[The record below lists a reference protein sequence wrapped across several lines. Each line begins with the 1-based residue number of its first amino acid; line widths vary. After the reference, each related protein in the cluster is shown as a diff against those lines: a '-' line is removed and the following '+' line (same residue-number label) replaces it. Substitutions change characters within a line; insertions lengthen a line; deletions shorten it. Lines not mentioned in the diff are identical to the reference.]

1 MALFDYVSVHIS
13 ADARNINDLRYFIPI
28 IRWKTAKS
36 LCLNPIFLWNNVW
49 FLATFEF
56 FEIFEFTLNCHECQ
70 SNYIQNLSWQAIK
83 LCTCMVNSDNIANS
97 SLYLIVLISYFIKE
111 YLSMSMSTFPRF
123 SSRHFFSLFSQ
134 ELSYIPNLDGSA
146 NLGLKQNLVLS
157 CSISNLERRSWES
170 NLADGRLYAVP
181 KHVLN

>member
-1 MALFDYVSVHIS
+1 MV
-13 ADARNINDLRYFIPI
+13 
-28 IRWKTAKS
+28 
-36 LCLNPIFLWNNVW
+36 
-49 FLATFEF
+49 LATFEF

-123 SSRHFFSLFSQ
+123 SSSHFFFSIFPGIELYSEPGRICKLRIKAEPGSLLFYIQ
-134 ELSYIPNLDGSA
+134 PGEKELREQPGGRKTICGS
-146 NLGLKQNLVLS
+146 
-157 CSISNLERRSWES
+157 
-170 NLADGRLYAVP
+170 
-181 KHVLN
+181 